1 MSDAGQQ
8 GQAALPEPGP
18 EREPGRE
25 PERGPADKQGTR
37 PAQEPGRRAELDAVR
52 MLVVIGLVFFHSAL
66 VYATDDDFYVKN
78 DETTGAILIV
88 AGFGVVWAMPLLFLI
103 SGLGARHSLR
113 RRGARRFT
121 TERLLRLGVPL
132 IFVTLALNPLP
143 QWLRLRSADADHR
156 ESYLAFLP
164 RFYDVRLEVAE
175 FPFLLQ
181 GEHFETGHLWFV
193 VLLLTFSLLLVPL
206 HLWLLPRE
214 PVRRIGDRVAEA
226 AVHRRG
232 LVLLPAVAFAAIC
245 AGARM
250 EEDFAGWHRWSYLL
264 FFLAGFALAA
274 DDRFRTA
281 TRRDAGVAAW
291 IGVVLFAAAGP
302 GFALADEPFTEMTA
316 LAIASRALFG
326 AAGWC
331 LVVAIPGLL
340 DRRRLRRLRRW
351 EEPGRPERPGRSR
364 GPAIERGY
372 GYLAAAVLPLYL
384 LHQPIVVGVAYLVT
398 GWSAPIPVEYAAL
411 VAIALALT
419 LAAYELL
426 VRRTRVTRL
435 LFGMRSRSPRRG
447 ANEARSIAS

>member
-1 MSDAGQQ
+1 M
-8 GQAALPEPGP
+8 
-18 EREPGRE
+18 
-25 PERGPADKQGTR
+25 
-37 PAQEPGRRAELDAVR
+37 DAVR

-78 DETTGAILIV
+78 DETTGAVLIV

-132 IFVTLALNPLP
+132 VFVTLALNPLP
-143 QWLRLRSADADHR
+143 QWLRLRSADADHH

-164 RFYDVRLEVAE
+164 RFYDVRLEPAE

-193 VLLLTFSLLLVPL
+193 VLLLAFSLLLVPL

-226 AVHRRG
+226 AVRRRG

-281 TRRDAGVAAW
+281 MRRDAGVAVW

-302 GFALADEPFTEMTA
+302 GFALADEPFTETTA
-316 LAIASRALFG
+316 LAIASRTLFG

-340 DRRRLRRLRRW
+340 DRRRLRRLRRRG
-351 EEPGRPERPGRSR
+351 ESGRPGRPGRPERPGR
-364 GPAIERGY
+364 PAVERGY
-372 GYLAAAVLPLYL
+372 GYLATAVLPLYL

-411 VAIALALT
+411 VAISLTLT

-426 VRRTRVTRL
+426 VRRMRVTRF
-435 LFGMRSRSPRRG
+435 LFGMRSRNLRRG